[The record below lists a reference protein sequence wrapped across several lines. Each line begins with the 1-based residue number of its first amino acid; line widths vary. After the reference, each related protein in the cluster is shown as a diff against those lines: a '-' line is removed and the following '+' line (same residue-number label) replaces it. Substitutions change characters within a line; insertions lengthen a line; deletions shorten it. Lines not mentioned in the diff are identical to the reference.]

1 MLGGVA
7 GGLARHLDVDP
18 ILVRI
23 AFTALGALY
32 GLGILA
38 YLILWLAL
46 PADPEGA
53 AGERRGGRGL
63 AIAAAVIAGIG
74 IACIIHAIGGGG
86 GVLGIALLLIGFA
99 LLIARDR
106 APARR

>member
-1 MLGGVA
+1 VVGGVA

-46 PADPEGA
+46 PTDPEGA
-53 AGERRGGRGL
+53 AGERGGRGL
-63 AIAAAVIAGIG
+63 AIAGAVIAGIG

-86 GVLGIALLLIGFA
+86 GVIGIALLLIGFA